1 MERLTEKDPYWLG
14 EEFWI
19 SAREPDDA
27 EIDAVYARLK
37 HYEDLQEAGRLL
49 ELPCNVGETVYYIIY
64 ENCLD
69 GKCIWFDDDGGCRKG
84 GSSSD
89 YCPQKVA
96 QTEFRLGDIDKN
108 IFLTREEAEAA
119 LKGGGQE

>member
-1 MERLTEKDPYWLG
+1 MDRLTIKDFEPTSELMKCMGGTVLLGMYEKL
-14 EEFWI
+14 
-19 SAREPDDA
+19 A
-27 EIDAVYARLK
+27 
-37 HYEDLQEAGRLL
+37 HYEDLEESGRLVV
-49 ELPCNVGETVYYIIY
+49 LPCKVGETVYYIIY

-84 GSSSD
+84 GISSD

-96 QTEFRLGDIDKN
+96 QMEFRLGDIDKN

-119 LKGGGQE
+119 LKGGGQDE